1 MILLSDAAISKLEAV
16 FGNSET
22 FYNWQTYEEYEE
34 LCYSFNE
41 MLEDDATGKDSM
53 DYIATNI
60 LTQVAVVR
68 YSLDNKAKTCKVEI
82 ISNYLSIY
90 SLILDFLKPFDFY
103 YDFNSSSICGIINVK
118 LYKPKEFLDDL
129 KRFIRNI
136 ERQAKLDVETNYNTH
151 FKLLTCYEL
160 RDTINSILSFRNL
173 DVVEYNCFNSEVA
186 KVVQQEVNTSLC
198 VLIIS
203 MIRFG
208 VDDVNYLSKQSEV
221 ELKRLIARLRKSNKF
236 NEKCHVLQ
244 IETIFNM
251 LNIKLNIF
259 Q

>member
-1 MILLSDAAISKLEAV
+1 MMILLSDAAISKLESV
-16 FGNSET
+16 FGDSET

-41 MLEDDATGKDSM
+41 MLEEDAAGKDSM

-60 LTQVAVVR
+60 LTQIAVVR

-82 ISNYLSIY
+82 ICIYLS
-90 SLILDFLKPFDFY
+90 LTLDFLKPFDFY
-103 YDFNSSSICGIINVK
+103 YNFNSSSICGNINVK

-136 ERQAKLDVETNYNTH
+136 ERQAKLDVETNYTTH
-151 FKLLTCYEL
+151 FKLLTCYDL
-160 RDTINSILSFRNL
+160 CDTINNILSFRNL
-173 DVVEYNCFNSEVA
+173 DVVEYNCFNNEMA

-221 ELKRLIARLRKSNKF
+221 ELKRLISRLRKSNKF
-236 NEKCHVLQ
+236 NENCYVLQ